1 MKRADR
7 MFQIVNFMQGRRM
20 AVTAERI
27 ANEFDVS
34 VRTIYRDVQDLITS
48 GVPIS
53 GEAGVGY
60 LIDKSHC
67 LPPMA
72 LEVGE
77 LETLMLG
84 AAMVSTYTDETMA
97 KSARGLIRKIKT
109 VLGEKDRQTFAGTA
123 LFAPPSAALIPWT
136 VDFSGLRAA
145 IRSRQKV
152 QLEYEDKEGE
162 ATGRTVWPLAMT
174 FWGSKWL
181 LLAWCELRRDHRN
194 FRLDRMA
201 SAEVLDDIFV
211 ETAETSLEHYL
222 DCLGV
227 TDGLHE

>member
-1 MKRADR
+1 
-7 MFQIVNFMQGRRM
+7 M

-27 ANEFDVS
+27 ADEFDVS

-84 AAMVSTYTDETMA
+84 AAMVSTYTDDTMA
-97 KSARGLIRKIKT
+97 KSAKSLIRKIKT

-123 LFAPPSAALIPWT
+123 LFAPPSAVLIPWT
-136 VDFSGLRAA
+136 VDFSALRAA
-145 IRSRQKV
+145 IRDKHK
-152 QLEYEDKEGE
+152 LKLAYEDKDGE
-162 ATGRTVWPLAMT
+162 TTGRTVWPLAMT

-194 FRLDRMA
+194 FRLDRME
-201 SAEVLDDIFV
+201 SAEVLSEPFV
-211 ETAETSLEHYL
+211 ETGETSLEHYL

-227 TDGLHE
+227 TDGLRG